1 MQPGQQ
7 KDKSLNLVLQKSAGN
22 LVKLGWSASLVDLG
36 DSVLC
41 CEFHS
46 VLQSTLNPIDGSM
59 VQTFVDGL
67 DLVEAGKYKAMV
79 IGHQGQNFCAG
90 ANLNG
95 IIQYCENND
104 YDTIGARTK
113 ILQDVTQRVRFC
125 EAPIVAA
132 PFHLALGLSL
142 IHI

>member
-1 MQPGQQ
+1 MIQ
-7 KDKSLNLVLQKSAGN
+7 
-22 LVKLGWSASLVDLG
+22 
-36 DSVLC
+36 
-41 CEFHS
+41 
-46 VLQSTLNPIDGSM
+46 I
-59 VQTFVDGL
+59 FVDGL

-104 YDTIGARTK
+104 YDTIAARTK

-125 EAPIVAA
+125 EAPIELHHFILLWVV
-132 PFHLALGLSL
+132 GLSL
-142 IHI
+142 